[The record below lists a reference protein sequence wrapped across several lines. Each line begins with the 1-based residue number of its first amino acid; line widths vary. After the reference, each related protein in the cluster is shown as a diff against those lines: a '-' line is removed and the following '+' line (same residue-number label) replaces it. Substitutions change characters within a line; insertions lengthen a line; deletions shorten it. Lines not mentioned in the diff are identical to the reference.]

1 MPPLADL
8 NESDMSDAA
17 PNEPAPKPKA
27 KGKSLPKKKTTPKAK
42 AAGKDSK
49 DQEPLPIA
57 DAKGES
63 FTSQLS
69 QASQQPTAKAA
80 PKIPKVKAK
89 AKGVTKKVLKRPSAS
104 VSSTAEAGEPQAKP
118 SKKPSAKTEKAY
130 KYQYHA
136 LKKYGIKYK
145 NSELLTVPPS
155 FSFQFSIVQVFLDS
169 NLDSRFQP
177 LTQGQ
182 MGPRPDDG

>member
-155 FSFQFSIVQVFLDS
+155 FFFSIFNCSSFFGLKLGLKVPAINSRS
-169 NLDSRFQP
+169 N
-177 LTQGQ
+177 
-182 MGPRPDDG
+182 GPQA